1 MLDELT
7 RPLLIFLFCLVRPL
21 AAFRVAP
28 LLGASVMPPFVL
40 NGIGMALA
48 LLYYYPASAGAPQEF
63 SLSWAL
69 IPLVIKELIIGLVIG
84 FFLGLLF
91 WVAQSLGALIDNQRG
106 ASQAQGTDPL
116 AGDQLS
122 PFASFFFQFAAMLF
136 FTSGAFVSFLGMLM
150 ESYALWPIFSPMPAL
165 TGSALYN
172 LMLLQ
177 ADALMRLAVL
187 LAAPILALCF
197 LMDFGLG
204 LVNRF
209 APQLNVFVLSMPLKS
224 AVVLAVLA
232 VYGLTMLNAFR
243 DGIHDMDLIF
253 INLREALRS

>member
-1 MLDELT
+1 VDELT
-7 RPLLIFLFCLVRPL
+7 RPLLIFLLCLVRPL

-28 LLGASVMPPFVL
+28 LLGASVIPSFVL
-40 NGIGMALA
+40 NGLGLALV
-48 LLYYYPASAGAPQEF
+48 LLYYYPASVGAPEVL
-63 SLSWAL
+63 SLSWVML
-69 IPLVIKELIIGLVIG
+69 PLVIKELIIGLVIG

-91 WVAQSLGALIDNQRG
+91 WVAQSVGSLLDNQRG
-106 ASQAQGTDPL
+106 ASQAQGSDPL
-116 AGDQLS
+116 SGDQLS
-122 PFASFFFQFAAMLF
+122 PLASLFFQFAAMLF

-165 TGSALYN
+165 TGAPLFN
-172 LMLLQ
+172 LIVLE

-197 LMDFGLG
+197 LTDFGLG

-224 AVVLAVLA
+224 AVVLAGLS
-232 VYGLTMLNAFR
+232 VYGLTMLNVFS
-243 DGIHDMDLIF
+243 DGIHNMDLVF
-253 INLREALRS
+253 INLREALQP